1 MREREAER
9 MTADT
14 AETTAQRSD
23 EGSPAVSAA
32 PTTHQGILDFVNEVA
47 AMTTPD
53 SIHWCTGSDEE
64 WTELTDALVATGT
77 FTRLDPAIKPN
88 SFYAASD
95 PTDVARVEDR
105 TYICSVDEKDSGPT
119 NNWMDPQEMKAIM
132 RKLYAG
138 CMKGRTMYVIPFVM
152 GHLDAEKPMFGI
164 EVTDSAYVTASMRVM
179 ARMGT
184 HVLRR
189 MEELDAA
196 GEDVNFVPA
205 LHSVGMPLE
214 DGQDDVAWP
223 CNDTKYI
230 VQFPE
235 ERAIWSF
242 GSGYGGNA
250 LLGKKCYALR
260 IASVMARDEGWL
272 AEHML
277 ILKLTSPDNVV
288 KYIAAAFPSAC
299 GKTNLA
305 MLAPTI
311 PGWKVETLGDDI
323 AWMRV
328 GEDGRLWAVNPE
340 YGFFGVAP
348 GTNEHTNPNAMKT
361 INKGN
366 SVFTNVAL
374 TDDGDIWWEGLEN
387 TPDKATSWKGQPWTP
402 DSEELSS
409 HPNSRYCTPIKQCD
423 ILAEEYDDPRGVPID
438 AILFGGRRKTT
449 VPLVFEARDWTHGT
463 FLGATLSSETTAA
476 AVGQVGVVRR
486 DPMAML
492 PFIGYNA
499 GDYFNHWITVGKEND
514 AAKLPRIFYV
524 NWFRRDDEGDFL
536 WPGFGENSR
545 VLKWVVERIEG
556 QAAAVETPIGHVP
569 APGALDTEGLDLSE
583 DRLAAALEVDVEEW
597 QAELPQIQEWFEK
610 FGDDLPAC
618 GPSSTGSG
626 PDSVPDNPPVVPSV
640 DRKGAFWRPRLW
652 DHRLRGSTRGAP
664 GCAATVPTTA
674 TSCDPTPRSS
684 MRRSSRRAGSRR
696 AIPRLLRSAPP
707 STCCS
712 SSAWSVPTAK
722 KGYSAPST
730 PAQCSPGWWP
740 RSARRARGCSTSRRS
755 GPRPSA
761 SWPRSGVDHPR
772 LPAGRSRWST
782 NRPSNPSSRAWSRSA
797 RTRC

>member
-1 MREREAER
+1 MRERKPVS

-14 AETTAQRSD
+14 TQQT
-23 EGSPAVSAA
+23 A
-32 PTTHQGILDFVNEVA
+32 PTTHEGILSWVSEIA
-47 AMTTPD
+47 ELTEPD
-53 SIHWCTGSDEE
+53 RVHWCTGSDEE
-64 WTELTDALVATGT
+64 WTELTDFLVSTGT
-77 FTRLDPAIKPN
+77 FTRLNEEKKPN

-105 TYICSVDEKDSGPT
+105 TFICSVDEKDAGPT

-132 RKLYAG
+132 TDLYRG
-138 CMKGRTMYVIPFVM
+138 CMRGRTMYVVPFVM
-152 GHLDAEKPMFGI
+152 GHLEAESPMFGI
-164 EVTDSAYVTASMRVM
+164 EITDSAYVVASMRVM

-189 MEELDAA
+189 IEELDAA
-196 GEDVNFVPA
+196 HEEVHWVPA
-205 LHSVGMPLE
+205 LHSVGSPLE
-214 DGQDDVAWP
+214 PGQQDVAWP

-277 ILKLTSPDNVV
+277 ILKLTSPEGVV

-328 GEDGRLWAVNPE
+328 GEDGRLYAVNPE
-340 YGFFGVAP
+340 FGFFGVAP
-348 GTNEHTNPNAMKT
+348 GTNELTNPNAMRT
-361 INKGN
+361 IDIGN

-374 TDDGDIWWEGLEN
+374 TDDGDIWWEGMEN
-387 TPDKATSWKGQPWTP
+387 TPAHATSWKGEDWTP
-402 DSEELSS
+402 DSEQLSS
-409 HPNSRYCTPIKQCD
+409 HPNSRYCTPIKQCP
-423 ILAEEYDDPRGVPID
+423 ILAPEYDDPKGVPID

-449 VPLVFEARDWTHGT
+449 IPLVTEARDWTHGT
-463 FLGATLSSETTAA
+463 FMGATLSSETTAA
-476 AVGQVGVVRR
+476 ATGQVGVVRR

-499 GDYFNHWITVGKEND
+499 GDYFNHWITVGKDND

-524 NWFRRDDEGDFL
+524 NWFRRDEDGGFL

-545 VLKWVVERIEG
+545 VLKWVVERLDG
-556 QAAAVETPIGHVP
+556 QAEAVETPIGHVP
-569 APGALDTEGLDLSE
+569 TRESLDTEGLSMSAEALE
-583 DRLAAALEVDVEEW
+583 AALAVDPEEW
-597 QAELPQIQEWFEK
+597 KAELPQITEWFEK
-610 FGDDLPAC
+610 FGENLPA
-618 GPSSTGSG
+618 
-626 PDSVPDNPPVVPSV
+626 V
-640 DRKGAFWRPRLW
+640 LW
-652 DHRLRGSTRGAP
+652 TELDGL
-664 GCAATVPTTA
+664 
-674 TSCDPTPRSS
+674 
-684 MRRSSRRAGSRR
+684 
-696 AIPRLLRSAPP
+696 
-707 STCCS
+707 
-712 SSAWSVPTAK
+712 
-722 KGYSAPST
+722 
-730 PAQCSPGWWP
+730 
-740 RSARRARGCSTSRRS
+740 RARLG
-755 GPRPSA
+755 A
-761 SWPRSGVDHPR
+761 
-772 LPAGRSRWST
+772 
-782 NRPSNPSSRAWSRSA
+782 
-797 RTRC
+797 